1 MLLGAIN
8 KSSPTDYGP
17 WMTLRLTGT
26 PKNTM
31 PNATK
36 ALTLTP
42 PAQPMSPLL
51 RFLTR
56 CLNHNLSHFKALSL
70 LDRLI
75 FKNISIVGDNGA
87 TDLWKG
93 QRNPVRLVG
102 GTRGSVYRTFALLRS
117 SAMALIQILLRRR
130 TYWFIILINK
140 LLTTL

>member
-102 GTRGSVYRTFALLRS
+102 GTRGSVYSSTGVQDLRVAEKLCHGFNSNTAPSPNLLVHYFN
-117 SAMALIQILLRRR
+117 Q
-130 TYWFIILINK
+130 
-140 LLTTL
+140 